1 MDVQYDYEILQ
12 QLQQINT
19 AISRL
24 EVLFNT
30 LLDNWFPILIGAVL
44 TVAVI
49 SVLNWLV
56 KV

>member
-12 QLQQINT
+12 QLQQINI

-24 EVLFNT
+24 EGLFNT

>member
-12 QLQQINT
+12 QLQQINI
-19 AISRL
+19 AISRI
-24 EVLFNT
+24 EGLFNT

-44 TVAVI
+44 TLTVI